1 VNLTMARNFFGLS
14 FGLRSMPVF
23 EAAALPAS
31 GDVVVS
37 CDDARADERI
47 SSAKA
52 RAIYNAV
59 KRHDAIVAS
68 EAAAAADAACAFP
81 SITKTGEQIGEHAG
95 TSVQIEAN
103 PA

>member
-1 VNLTMARNFFGLS
+1 MATNIFGLS
-14 FGLRSMPVF
+14 FGRRQEPTF

-37 CDDARADERI
+37 CDDARSDERI
-47 SSAKA
+47 SAAKA

-68 EAAAAADAACAFP
+68 EATEFAAGQFP
-81 SITKTGEQIGEHAG
+81 SITKTGEQIGEQVG
-95 TSVQIEAN
+95 TSLRLEAN